1 MKIAD
6 GYVQVAQFRE
16 FNLLQQID
24 TRKDEVVIE
33 KSFLSERQS
42 ISYKNFTVYID
53 SECLNEQQFRFVTS
67 TKRLLAFLQAEFAAY
82 RQKEIVFAIRDYA
95 KICNRTGIPDLAKQV
110 RIDLLMLD
118 AISFDVEN
126 KKGTVR
132 ARLFESVSVQ
142 YGTVTVRLAEDMFNI
157 WKKRLGTIKLPLAY
171 FNINARENPI
181 AIDFLYYLSMIRFV
195 GNKSKKHENT
205 VSIKSLLMVSL
216 IPTHEEVRRTGNR
229 SIKERIYKR
238 FLGAMHAVSTVVKP
252 SYCLDG
258 CVVTEKDLTNL
269 SYHEFLKVNVHF
281 EWI

>member
-1 MKIAD
+1 M
-6 GYVQVAQFRE
+6 
-16 FNLLQQID
+16 
-24 TRKDEVVIE
+24 
-33 KSFLSERQS
+33 
-42 ISYKNFTVYID
+42 
-53 SECLNEQQFRFVTS
+53 
-67 TKRLLAFLQAEFAAY
+67 
-82 RQKEIVFAIRDYA
+82 
-95 KICNRTGIPDLAKQV
+95 
-110 RIDLLMLD
+110 
-118 AISFDVEN
+118 
-126 KKGTVR
+126 
-132 ARLFESVSVQ
+132 
-142 YGTVTVRLAEDMFNI
+142 
-157 WKKRLGTIKLPLAY
+157 PLAY